1 MKRLTLVLAIMVT
14 GLSFAQDL
22 SSFTVTD
29 TVKRYKVVKD
39 GVWTL
44 HMDEG
49 FSGSELS
56 GKFKK
61 GFISTEKIILIEYKG
76 GSSFDNYN
84 RIVTSLIEILED
96 NEDMVHLF
104 EETFEEMISRVHNR
118 YDKNKYEI
126 TIQGGGSGD
135 CFRIENRNIIRL
147 VTISVKESFYSIT
160 ISEWIKP
167 SKIGSAPF

>member
-29 TVKRYKVVKD
+29 TVKRYKDVKD

-49 FSGSELS
+49 FSGSDS
-56 GKFKK
+56 R
-61 GFISTEKIILIEYKG
+61 GFISTEKMILIEYKG
-76 GSSFDNYN
+76 GNSFDNFN

-96 NEDMVHLF
+96 NEEMVHLF
-104 EETFEEMISRVHNR
+104 EETFEEMIFSRVHNK
-118 YDKNKYEI
+118 YDTNKYEI
-126 TIQGGGSGD
+126 TIQGGGSAD
-135 CFRIENRNIIRL
+135 CFMIENGNIRRL
-147 VTISVKESFYSIT
+147 VTILAREGFYTIT
-160 ISEWIKP
+160 ITEWIKP
-167 SKIGSAPF
+167 S